1 MPLSSKKKK
10 DKKQNKKQNKDQ
22 LPDAILEQ
30 TEKPMT
36 TTHCP
41 QSLNEKQLSDVKKY
55 PEKYIEINLIN
66 KNRMVDNFYIKITHN
81 TFKYKTKKYKIDEKK
96 IYLLPTKSGFFML
109 TSFYKEGD
117 NNPKSFK
124 KTNKGIT
131 SKALSLLYNE
141 NLYLDMFSPD
151 ETKYNFIIAIVSI
164 INACLFTAGL
174 YVQYK
179 GGV

>member
-1 MPLSSKKKK
+1 MFLYYIIPLFLF
-10 DKKQNKKQNKDQ
+10 NAFI
-22 LPDAILEQ
+22 PW
-30 TEKPMT
+30 
-36 TTHCP
+36 
-41 QSLNEKQLSDVKKY
+41 
-55 PEKYIEINLIN
+55 
-66 KNRMVDNFYIKITHN
+66 
-81 TFKYKTKKYKIDEKK
+81 KIDEKK